1 MRHGKLFDRNFAL
14 LQSTT
19 NLLFI
24 GAFQPQLNRFF
35 DHRFRVF
42 RCFSLAD
49 DAQLGTVC
57 NIPTVLSGFD
67 RSSELGK
74 FHSQKFTLS
83 SDLCQFP
90 SPWQFH
96 LDFRFRIAIA
106 RIWEHRP
113 PACRIRQVWNIPPGL
128 CSVRLTELH
137 SHSQRT
143 TSLRTSH
150 GGSRQA
156 AANYR
161 PAARA
166 PQRQVV
172 MKC

>member
-57 NIPTVLSGFD
+57 NIPTVLPRFDNSG
-67 RSSELGK
+67 
-74 FHSQKFTLS
+74 
-83 SDLCQFP
+83 
-90 SPWQFH
+90 
-96 LDFRFRIAIA
+96 
-106 RIWEHRP
+106 
-113 PACRIRQVWNIPPGL
+113 
-128 CSVRLTELH
+128 
-137 SHSQRT
+137 
-143 TSLRTSH
+143 
-150 GGSRQA
+150 
-156 AANYR
+156 
-161 PAARA
+161 
-166 PQRQVV
+166 
-172 MKC
+172 

>member
-57 NIPTVLSGFD
+57 NIPTVLPRFDNSG
-67 RSSELGK
+67 ELGK
-74 FHSQKFTLS
+74 FHAQEGTLFS
-83 SDLCQFP
+83 TLCQFCQRRMAATP
-90 SPWQFH
+90 GC
-96 LDFRFRIAIA
+96 RRIAKSNVGIGRLA
-106 RIWEHRP
+106 
-113 PACRIRQVWNIPPGL
+113 
-128 CSVRLTELH
+128 RLTLAGMSLLPTVSDTSAGKIRFGITTAE
-137 SHSQRT
+137 QRIFT
-143 TSLRTSH
+143 
-150 GGSRQA
+150 
-156 AANYR
+156 
-161 PAARA
+161 
-166 PQRQVV
+166 
-172 MKC
+172 